1 MPAETSTPPPAFEH
15 ASAVELR
22 HPVPA
27 DAAAIHRL
35 VRTDGGLDLNS
46 LYCYLLI
53 GRDFSRTSLVAIR
66 RGTAGESLAGFVSA
80 YRPPERPASLFVWQ
94 IGVARDARRQGLAR
108 RMLHHLLAL
117 PACRG
122 IRLLEATVT
131 PSNEASRRL
140 FAGLAA
146 DLGAACRVG
155 PGFAAD
161 LFAGGDPSGAAHAAA
176 AGQPHEREDCFLIG
190 PLAEAGPTAEERRNH
205 EGI

>member
-1 MPAETSTPPPAFEH
+1 M
-15 ASAVELR
+15 R
-22 HPVPA
+22 HPVSA

-66 RGTAGESLAGFVSA
+66 RGTTGESLAGFVSA
-80 YRPPERPASLFVWQ
+80 YRPPERPGTLFIWQ

-108 RMLHHLLAL
+108 RMLHRLLAL

-131 PSNEASRRL
+131 PSNEASRGL
-140 FAGLAA
+140 FTRLAA
-146 DLGAACRVG
+146 DLGAACRVE
-155 PGFAAD
+155 PGFAAE
-161 LFAGGDPSGAAHAAA
+161 LFAGGGPSIGAAG
-176 AGQPHEREDCFLIG
+176 AGDAHEPHEREDCFVIG
-190 PLAEAGPTAEERRNH
+190 PLAGAGTTAEERRNH
-205 EGI
+205 EGL